1 MDNKFKR
8 IIEFKKQKGSNRK
21 PKYATRKLSIGLV
34 SCMLGYALLVS
45 PSSVE
50 AAGLDI
56 ENQTVAEESAEPETE
71 SEENLE
77 ENKEETPAEGN
88 VEEKT
93 PAPAE
98 EKPAETTENTEAPK
112 ETEETSEKEEAVVE
126 EKEAFTLTEE
136 QKQALKEADFTDSEI
151 EKIEEEIAGELKA
164 DSNFDTDSFLK
175 DIIDQKASELEKS
188 EEAKPEPVAAG
199 EKKITNIQGTIDGNI
214 RSGITKVKPLA
225 QDAGEDYDTIL
236 KTAFSFDVP
245 DAITGGDTFE
255 VKVSDNVNLHGISKD
270 SEIDDLY
277 YNGEL
282 LAKAEVQADG
292 RTIIYRF
299 TDYVDKI
306 AHIKMNISF
315 PLFIDKVNVPENS
328 TEEVVVTI
336 DGNQISKTFEVD
348 YSRDGYY
355 KSEEEDVETLSGKAN
370 LDTVTDTTY
379 HHTIY
384 VNTNNQELTN
394 SQLRIRNQDNTDG
407 AVFDQDVLDSF
418 RVYRLNDGK
427 QLKGSF
433 NLDYADLTDVTDQAT
448 IRKPLD
454 EKMGILVD
462 INQKNDKASY
472 VVVYDGKRKENTSLN
487 TIVEFGA
494 ASKKRMDGT
503 PEGTVPIADR
513 NWSWKNDFHFDDGDA
528 GATGDE
534 KPEVYKLG
542 DTVWYDE
549 NGNGIQDEGEKPAAN
564 VYVTINIDGQK
575 ISLRTD
581 ENGKYTF
588 NNLPNGEYELTFSN
602 FDGYKVTTPNVGDND
617 ELDSDG
623 VLTDGVV
630 SAKGTIKDA
639 DNMSVDL
646 GLIAIP
652 GTFQEH
658 HKYITKDE
666 DGNVIDDETI
676 TEDGEVKEGT
686 KDQTYPTGKKDKEG
700 YTFVRTENAVNEP
713 TYNENGEAA
722 EGNFKPGEKQ
732 EITYVYERTITT
744 KGTFQ
749 EHHVYLTKDEDGN
762 VIDAETIT
770 EDGEVKEGTKDETY
784 PTGKKDKE
792 GYTFVRT
799 ENAVNEPTYNENG
812 EAAEGNFKPGEKQEI
827 TYVYERTII
836 TKGSFQ
842 EHHIYI
848 TKDKDGKEIK
858 REVVDGKVSG
868 GTKDMT
874 YTTGKDEKDGFKFVR
889 TEDAK
894 ENPSYDKDGK
904 ETKGNFKP
912 GVTQE
917 ITYVYEKT
925 ESEWTPIEETG
936 KFQEHHIYI
945 TKDKDGKEI
954 KREVVDGKVSGGT
967 KDMTYTTG
975 KDEKDGFKFVRTE
988 DAKENPSYD
997 KDGKETTGNFK
1008 PGVTQEI
1015 TYVYEKT
1022 ETPWTPLEPSKPIE
1036 KDPKDP
1042 TPEPGKPEGNTSNGV
1057 KVPKATGEKTST
1069 KVERK
1074 SNNPKMGVESASG
1087 VIASLVAATGA
1098 MFASRKKKEDEDK

>member
-1 MDNKFKR
+1 MDKQNIAKR
-8 IIEFKKQKGSNRK
+8 IIEQKKLNGSKRK

-50 AAGLDI
+50 AAELDSN
-56 ENQTVAEESAEPETE
+56 NQAVVEEAAETKEEAIINE
-71 SEENLE
+71 EENV
-77 ENKEETPAEGN
+77 
-88 VEEKT
+88 VEEKQ
-93 PAPAE
+93 E
-98 EKPAETTENTEAPK
+98 ENTEAPAE
-112 ETEETSEKEEAVVE
+112 ETVEAPAEESVEEQTTEEKQVTEEKQTQEAPVEEKASEEEASQETSEEDKKEENAP
-126 EKEAFTLTEE
+126 
-136 QKQALKEADFTDSEI
+136 
-151 EKIEEEIAGELKA
+151 
-164 DSNFDTDSFLK
+164 
-175 DIIDQKASELEKS
+175 ELEMD
-188 EEAKPEPVAAG
+188 EEAKPEAVAAG
-199 EKKITNIQGTIDGNI
+199 EKKITNIQGTIDGNTQ
-214 RSGITKVKPLA
+214 SNVNTVKPLA
-225 QDAGEDYDTIL
+225 SDTGEGYDSIL
-236 KTAFSFDVP
+236 KTAFSFGVP
-245 DAITGGDTFE
+245 DSITGGDTFE

-270 SEIDDLY
+270 SVIDDLY

-306 AHIKMNISF
+306 ANIKMNISF

-328 TEEVVVTI
+328 NNEKVVVTV
-336 DGNQISKTFEVD
+336 DGYEISKTVAVD
-348 YSRDGYY
+348 YTRDGYY
-355 KSEEEDVETLSGKAN
+355 KSEKEDVETLSGKAN
-370 LDTVTDTTY
+370 LDTVTDKDY

-407 AVFDQDVLDSF
+407 AIFDQDVLDSVK
-418 RVYRLNDGK
+418 VYRLNDGK
-427 QLKGSF
+427 QLKDSF
-433 NLDYADLTDVTDQAT
+433 NLDYNDLTDVTDQAT
-448 IRKPLD
+448 IRKALD

-472 VVVYDGKRKENTSLN
+472 VVVYDGKRKEKTSLN

-494 ASKKRMDGT
+494 TSKKRMDGT
-503 PEGTVPIADR
+503 PEGTVPIADK
-513 NWSWKNDFHFDDGDA
+513 NWSWKNDVHFDDGD
-528 GATGDE
+528 GSATGEE
-534 KPEVYKLG
+534 KPKVYKLG
-542 DTVWYDE
+542 DTVWYDD

-564 VYVTINIDGQK
+564 VYVTIDIDGQK

-602 FDGYKVTTPNVGDND
+602 FDGYKITTPNVGGND

-630 SAKGTIKDA
+630 RAKGTINGA

-646 GLIAIP
+646 GLVAIP
-652 GTFQEH
+652 GSFQEH
-658 HKYITKDE
+658 HVYLTKDE
-666 DGNVIDDETI
+666 DGKVIDKETI

-700 YTFVRTENAVNEP
+700 YKFVRTEKPVNDP
-713 TYNENGEAA
+713 TYNEDGSAA

-744 KGTFQ
+744 KGSFQ
-749 EHHVYLTKDEDGN
+749 EHHVYLTKDEDG
-762 VIDAETIT
+762 
-770 EDGEVKEGTKDETY
+770 
-784 PTGKKDKE
+784 
-792 GYTFVRT
+792 
-799 ENAVNEPTYNENG
+799 
-812 EAAEGNFKPGEKQEI
+812 
-827 TYVYERTII
+827 
-836 TKGSFQ
+836 
-842 EHHIYI
+842 
-848 TKDKDGKEIK
+848 KEIK
-858 REVVDGKVSG
+858 REVVDGKVTG

-874 YTTGKDEKDGFKFVR
+874 YTTGKAEKDGFKFVR
-889 TEDAK
+889 TENPV
-894 ENPSYDKDGK
+894 EEPSYNEQGEK
-904 ETKGNFKP
+904 TKGNFKP

-954 KREVVDGKVSGGT
+954 KREVVDGKVTGGS

-975 KDEKDGFKFVRTE
+975 KAEKDGFKFVRTE
-988 DAKENPSYD
+988 NAKENPSYD
-997 KDGKETTGNFK
+997 KDGKETKGNYK

-1022 ETPWTPLEPSKPIE
+1022 ETPWTPLEPSESVEPKKPE
-1036 KDPKDP
+1036 EPNK
-1042 TPEPGKPEGNTSNGV
+1042 PGKEESGKPG
-1057 KVPKATGEKTST
+1057 K
-1069 KVERK
+1069 
-1074 SNNPKMGVESASG
+1074 VESAKE
-1087 VIASLVAATGA
+1087 TG
-1098 MFASRKKKEDEDK
+1098 KKEDIYQVKYVKPESGNVDTGVGSLSGILATLSAAAGGLFVSKKRKNK